1 MRQALRS
8 KKASP
13 PTRKIRL
20 FSDGY
25 WTFLINPGSNVS
37 DSEITGKYLFFS
49 KDREALLGLGKLL
62 LAMYKLPQAKT
73 QNPEKRISQDYVLC
87 VYDREPRLKLELRKY
102 ADEIHIQYRYW
113 KSEAETRSG
122 KYSPQFLQGL
132 ADKR

>member
-13 PTRKIRL
+13 RTRKIRS

-25 WTFLINPGSNVS
+25 WTFLINPRSNVS

-49 KDREALLGLGKLL
+49 KDRKALLGLAKLL
-62 LAMYKLPQAKT
+62 LARYKLRQAKT
-73 QNPEKRISQDYVLC
+73 QNPWKRISEDYVLC

-102 ADEIHIQYRYW
+102 ADEIHIRYRYW
-113 KSEAETRSG
+113 KSDAETKGG
-122 KYSPQFLQGL
+122 KYSPQFLQAL